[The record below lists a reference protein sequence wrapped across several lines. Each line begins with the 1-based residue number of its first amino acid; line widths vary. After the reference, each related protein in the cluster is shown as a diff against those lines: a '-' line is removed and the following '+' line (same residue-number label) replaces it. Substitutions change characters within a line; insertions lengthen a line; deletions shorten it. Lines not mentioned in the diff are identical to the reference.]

1 MESSDSP
8 EAPDSPDS
16 PDSPKSPDSE
26 VSERPSRS
34 PANKL
39 RDVPIEAVAPSR
51 RDPSTIADIDRDLVP
66 DPSVV
71 ELDDDG
77 RYSPTWWQSG
87 LALVAIGG
95 TTALAAWA
103 GSRAT
108 RRSIEH
114 WYEILEKPGFTP
126 PRAVFGPVWT
136 GLYALN
142 AASAYRVWK
151 APPSR
156 ERTVALVLW
165 GAQMVLNGLW
175 SPLFFGQRRP
185 GAALVDL
192 VGLGIGATAYAAAA
206 RRVDPGAAKMVI
218 PYLGWIGFAGA
229 LNEEIVRRNHDVLGH
244 LRNLET
250 AA

>member
-1 MESSDSP
+1 MESSDSHD
-8 EAPDSPDS
+8 APDSLDSPDS
-16 PDSPKSPDSE
+16 PDAPDKK
-26 VSERPSRS
+26 P
-34 PANKL
+34 L
-39 RDVPIEAVAPSR
+39 DLPIEAVEPPR

-66 DPSVV
+66 DPPAL
-71 ELDDDG
+71 ELEDDD

-87 LALVAIGG
+87 LALAAIGG

-103 GSRAT
+103 GARAT
-108 RRSIEH
+108 RHAIDD
-114 WYEILEKPGFTP
+114 WYEILDKPVFTP
-126 PRAVFGPVWT
+126 PSAVFGPVWT

-185 GAALVDL
+185 AAALVDL

-206 RRVDPGAAKMVI
+206 RRVDPRAATMVI

-229 LNEEIVRRNHDVLGH
+229 LNEEIVRRNRDVLGH
-244 LRNLET
+244 LRNLST